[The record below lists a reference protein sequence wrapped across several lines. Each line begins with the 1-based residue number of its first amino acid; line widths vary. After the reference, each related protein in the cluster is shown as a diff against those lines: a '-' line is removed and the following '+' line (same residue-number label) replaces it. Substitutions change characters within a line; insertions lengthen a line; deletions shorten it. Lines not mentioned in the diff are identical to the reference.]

1 MVEQQLWSNLHL
13 HQGWAGKLLGEDA
26 GNLMDLTNAVG
37 IPFLGS
43 RWRSGSQPCPGTL
56 ANSQE
61 GFTVLFLGPETSVLL
76 DQGPVLP
83 CGPGGQAAPHSGWPQ
98 AGVRLGVTG
107 AVQST
112 EDREA
117 LDTWLTSHR
126 SPSRPRGATLHS
138 TCRPL
143 PRPRHCHVNSVS
155 LGLSAD
161 EEI

>member
-1 MVEQQLWSNLHL
+1 MAE
-13 HQGWAGKLLGEDA
+13 GA

-43 RWRSGSQPCPGTL
+43 RWKSGSQPCPGTL

-61 GFTVLFLGPETSVLL
+61 GFTMLFLGSETSVLL
-76 DQGPVLP
+76 DQGPGLP
-83 CGPGGQAAPHSGWPQ
+83 CGPGGQAAPLSGWPQ
-98 AGVRLGVTG
+98 AGVRLGVSG

-126 SPSRPRGATLHS
+126 SPSRPGEATHY
-138 TCRPL
+138 TA
-143 PRPRHCHVNSVS
+143 HT
-155 LGLSAD
+155 
-161 EEI
+161 